1 MLQVLSPKVVV
12 ALTRAQEARARAAAA
27 PGGPDQLFWREL
39 ERRWMTLAQS
49 EQMVQRIDAFCGARF
64 PKP

>member
-1 MLQVLSPKVVV
+1 MLQALSPKVVV
-12 ALTRAQEARARAAAA
+12 ALTRAQEARAQAAAA
-27 PGGPDQLFWREL
+27 PNGPDQLFWREL

-49 EQMVQRIDAFCGARF
+49 EQMVQRVDAFSGARY

>member
-1 MLQVLSPKVVV
+1 MLQALSPKIVV
-12 ALTRAQEARARAAAA
+12 ALTRAQEAREQAAAA
-27 PGGPDQLFWREL
+27 PSGPDQLFWREL

-49 EQMVQRIDAFCGARF
+49 EQVVQRVDAFFGARY

>member
-1 MLQVLSPKVVV
+1 MLQALSPKVVV
-12 ALTRAQEARARAAAA
+12 ALTRAQEAREQAAAA
-27 PGGPDQLFWREL
+27 PSGPDQLFWREL

-49 EQMVQRIDAFCGARF
+49 EQMVQRVDAFFGARY